1 MSLGHLQEG
10 VQVFCAR
17 EHGFRVFNPRPEEM
31 DGFIQ
36 GGLHFLH
43 C

>member
-1 MSLGHLQEG
+1 MPLGHLQEG
-10 VQVFCAR
+10 VQVFRTRKHRLRAS
-17 EHGFRVFNPRPEEM
+17 FPRPEEM
-31 DGFIQ
+31 DRFLQ

>member
-1 MSLGHLQEG
+1 MPLGHLQEG
-10 VQVFCAR
+10 VQVFHTRKCGLGAS
-17 EHGFRVFNPRPEEM
+17 FPRPEEM
-31 DGFIQ
+31 DRFLQ